1 MINVPSWTLPLASLT
16 LSRYVLDLSSA
27 LADNI
32 AANVIGLGLG
42 TVVRFWALRASVFS
56 ART

>member
-1 MINVPSWTLPLASLT
+1 LIIPR
-16 LSRYVLDLSSA
+16 RYVLDLSSA

-56 ART
+56 AHA